1 MDALRVCFIGCVV
14 LAALCVAG
22 AFAAVSDNLGH
33 AAVWFVAGAFVF
45 GFSACLVKMHAEA
58 RNG

>member
-1 MDALRVCFIGCVV
+1 MNPLLVHFVGCVV

-22 AFAAVSDNLGH
+22 ALTAVATGLPE
-33 AAVWFVAGAFVF
+33 VGAWLVGGVFVF
-45 GFSACLVKMHAEA
+45 GFLAWLLKEHAEA